1 MNTLANLKK
10 PPFYT
15 ALYMTTNDGADEGL
29 YSEAIS
35 TMLSLAM
42 ILTGF
47 VGCRDDRS
55 EDNRIVR
62 ILFWKNYQ
70 TMKAWERTATDLI
83 PHRVR
88 VQDCIA
94 SEGCLWQWLDD
105 GSETSAAPMI
115 KAA

>member
-15 ALYMTTNDGADEGL
+15 ALYMTGNDGVDEGL
-29 YSEAIS
+29 HSEAIS

-47 VGCRDDRS
+47 LGCRDDRS
-55 EDNRIVR
+55 GDNRIVR
-62 ILFWKNYQ
+62 IVFWKNYQ
-70 TMKAWERTATDLI
+70 TMKAWERTASDLI
-83 PHRVR
+83 PHRVKLK
-88 VQDCIA
+88 DCIA
-94 SEGCLWQWLDD
+94 SEGCLWQWLGD
-105 GSETSAAPMI
+105 GSETSVASMI